1 MSDSAPSPVD
11 PSPEPI
17 ASTSSVPLPSEHA
30 PLASLGNLPPELKA
44 LVVLKLAE
52 VDAEADDTWEDV
64 DGDAEDVNE
73 VDPDADDERREAH
86 AWGTWKDAGR
96 FNLRDMEMGEN
107 GHPTLE
113 ALTQAAETL
122 VEIGGMSGMAALSL
136 VNREFSEMCF
146 PYLWQD
152 VDFEDRSAESILV
165 FLREIIP
172 RHARH
177 IRSLAFGQSDEELLD
192 DEPTVFATARNVLGS
207 DYDAR
212 LKAVLDEAER
222 LGGVSA
228 QGITE
233 PMRKRRARSLILAE
247 VVKHCPNV
255 QILDFE
261 GFQKTPISGN
271 EELDDFTE
279 AVEQAYPVDHALEA
293 IKTHLGP
300 KLTDLTFLINDDGVS
315 TEGDVASLLSACPN
329 LLRLELEC
337 IAPSGAPAH
346 RERLHEALLAL
357 NKLESLNVVIGDF
370 INDDFASRTISWP
383 LKVLALAECEDLSFP
398 SFFSLIHQF
407 SSTLEVLDLDGTPHN
422 NSETETKKYLGRLVS
437 LPKLDTLVLA
447 TPHDP
452 SFVDAFS
459 QCPIREFCLGFCPA
473 FTYPDVEAFIEAH
486 HQTLKKLQIE
496 HDAALTEA
504 QVESLEVL
512 CHAKGIECELLEPE
526 DDSDTDDD
534 PSDFE
539 DDFDQEEWEHDEDD
553 EGDEGDDDAFDHTE

>member
-1 MSDSAPSPVD
+1 MSDPTASTSKPT
-11 PSPEPI
+11 PEPI
-17 ASTSSVPLPSEHA
+17 ASTSSLPSEHR

-44 LVVLKLAE
+44 LIVHKLAE

-64 DGDAEDVNE
+64 DEDAEDANKA
-73 VDPDADDERREAH
+73 DPDANNEESEARARGMWRDARRL
-86 AWGTWKDAGR
+86 DP
-96 FNLRDMEMGEN
+96 RDMELGEN
-107 GHPTLE
+107 GFPTME
-113 ALTQAAETL
+113 ALTRWKDHL
-122 VEIGGMSGMAALSL
+122 VDIGGMSGMAALSL
-136 VNREFSEMCF
+136 VNREFSEICF

-172 RHARH
+172 RHAKH
-177 IRSLAFGQSDEELLD
+177 IKSLAFGQSDEELLD

-222 LGGVSA
+222 FGGVSA

-233 PMRKRRARSLILAE
+233 PMRKRRARSLVLAE

-255 QILDFE
+255 EILDFE

-271 EELDDFTE
+271 EDLDDFTE

-337 IAPSGAPAH
+337 LAPSGAPAH
-346 RERLHEALLAL
+346 REKLHEALLAL
-357 NKLESLNVVIGDF
+357 DKLESLTIVTGDF

-383 LKVLALAECEDLSFP
+383 LKVLALAECEDLSFA

-452 SFVDAFS
+452 PFVDAFS

-496 HDAALTEA
+496 HDAALSEA

-526 DDSDTDDD
+526 DDSDDDD
-534 PSDFE
+534 PSEFE
-539 DDFDQEEWEHDEDD
+539 DDFDQEEWEDD
-553 EGDEGDDDAFDHTE
+553 DDDDDDDDAFEHSE